1 MKRFH
6 VHLRVENLD
15 RSIAFYTGLFGASP
29 SVAKPDYA
37 KWMLD
42 DPRLNFAISQGNGDT
57 GDIQHLGLQVESADE
72 LADVYSRLKAAE
84 GPVLEEGATT
94 CCYARSEKSWIADP
108 DGVVWEAFLT
118 TGEAAEF
125 GASPDFAQI
134 GSTAAGCCTPQAEAD
149 RAAGACCAPRTTAA
163 STTSC
168 CG

>member
-6 VHLRVENLD
+6 VHVGVADLD
-15 RSIAFYTGLFGASP
+15 QSIAFYTGLFGQAP

-42 DPRLNFAISQGNGDT
+42 DPRINFAISSKEGVARG
-57 GDIQHLGLQVESADE
+57 IEHLGLQVEDADE
-72 LADVYSRLKAAE
+72 LAEVYARLQAADR
-84 GPVLEEGATT
+84 PVLDEGETT

-118 TGEAAEF
+118 TGDATVYGGNPEL
-125 GASPDFAQI
+125 SRL
-134 GSTAAGCCTPQAEAD
+134 GSANA
-149 RAAGACCAPRTTAA
+149 AAGACCTPATPHPPKADLPAAAP
-163 STTSC
+163 C